1 MQSASQAER
10 KPLYKSL
17 YFQVVAGILLG
28 VLVGYVAPNLGV
40 DMKPLGDVFIKMIK
54 MVIGL
59 VIFCTVVAGISGM
72 SDMKKMGRLGGKAL
86 LYFEV
91 LSTAALV
98 LGVIVGNLVRPGAGM
113 NADPSK
119 LDAGAVA
126 KYAGAAKEHGTVDF
140 LMSIVPNTVFDALT
154 KGEILPVVFIAV
166 LFGYVLSKSPSD
178 KS

>member
-1 MQSASQAER
+1 MVR
-10 KPLYKSL
+10 
-17 YFQVVAGILLG
+17 LG
-28 VLVGYVAPNLGV
+28 VLLGYVNPSLGI

-59 VIFCTVVAGISGM
+59 VIFLTVVAGISSM

-91 LSTAALV
+91 LSTLALIIGV
-98 LGVIVGNLVRPGAGM
+98 VVGHLGQPGAGM

-126 KYAGAAKEHGTVDF
+126 KYAGAAKEHGTV
-140 LMSIVPNTVFDALT
+140 
-154 KGEILPVVFIAV
+154 
-166 LFGYVLSKSPSD
+166 
-178 KS
+178 